1 MGAEVMTMGKRLQNF
16 GFRIPEELLQK
27 LRYIA
32 KYECRSTG
40 GMLRVLVYDHVERF
54 EREHGK
60 ID

>member
-1 MGAEVMTMGKRLQNF
+1 MTMGKRLQNF